1 MLSLVLPFCT
11 IDELNDGQMVICCT
25 KNNDKDTWPEYVT
38 KSLSVALKPMPGT
51 SLDVRAKTRKIIAN
65 RISNKV

>member
-51 SLDVRAKTRKIIAN
+51 FLDL
-65 RISNKV
+65 